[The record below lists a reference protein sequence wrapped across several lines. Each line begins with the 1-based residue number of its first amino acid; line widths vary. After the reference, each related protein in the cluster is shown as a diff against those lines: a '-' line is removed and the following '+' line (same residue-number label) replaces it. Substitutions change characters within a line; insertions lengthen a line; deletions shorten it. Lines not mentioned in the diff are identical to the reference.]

1 MGNLEGLLRVEKMKI
16 YFAGNTL
23 EKQEINLLKRAKK
36 RLLSYYYLEKNFL
49 FCRGAFE
56 MIKEINENQDK

>member
-1 MGNLEGLLRVEKMKI
+1 MKI

>member
-1 MGNLEGLLRVEKMKI
+1 MKI

-36 RLLSYYYLEKNFL
+36 DF
-49 FCRGAFE
+49 
-56 MIKEINENQDK
+56 